1 LSARTG
7 AFFVDPLIRR
17 FYTKLLG
24 NATQNQSRR
33 IRLWLLRRAAKS
45 GPSNVKQ
52 KRILSSSTAVVIS
65 FEMGRQLNQGLRL
78 NQGEK
83 TQKSKGGKHV
93 ILLSGQSFNL
103 GTVYFTKWSK
113 KEIWIPFYVWQK

>member
-1 LSARTG
+1 
-7 AFFVDPLIRR
+7 
-17 FYTKLLG
+17 LLG

-33 IRLWLLRRAAKS
+33 IRWWLFRRAAES

-83 TQKSKGGKHV
+83 TQKSKGGKPM
-93 ILLSGQSFNL
+93 ILLSAQSFNL

-113 KEIWIPFYVWQK
+113 KVIWIPFYVWQK